1 MFHTSPDLPLLEVR
15 NLTVQFGGLKALSDI
30 SISLQPGEVVGI
42 IGPNGAGK
50 TTLFNA
56 ITGFVKAQG
65 EFSLSGEE
73 RDWLAP
79 HQLIG
84 EGISRTLQGVGL
96 FPNLTAYENVLTAL
110 EQAEKKS
117 FFKSLLGLNTDSSV
131 AGRAHFALENLYCGS
146 LENVMASALSY
157 PDSKRVA
164 LARALVNNPK
174 ILLLD
179 EPAGGLGSQEIEWMK
194 RFIHNIKSHTS
205 ILLVE
210 HHMDVVMDVC
220 DRIYVLNF
228 GNLIAHGTPAE
239 VRNNPDVIAA
249 YLGNGARE

>member
-1 MFHTSPDLPLLEVR
+1 MAHFSPDTPLLEVK
-15 NLTVQFGGLKALSDI
+15 NLTVQFGGLKALSNI
-30 SISLQPGEVVGI
+30 SISLAPGEVVGV

-56 ITGFVKAQG
+56 ITGFVKPEG
-65 EFSLSGEE
+65 EFFLNGKK
-73 RDWLAP
+73 RDWLAS
-79 HQLIG
+79 HELVH

-96 FPNLTAYENVLTAL
+96 FPNLTAFENVLTAV
-110 EQAEKKS
+110 EQVAKKS
-117 FFKSLLGLNTDSSV
+117 FLSSFLGRSTDSSV
-131 AGRAHFALENLYCGS
+131 EYQAHTALENLYCGS
-146 LENVMASALSY
+146 LENVIASALSY

-164 LARALVNNPK
+164 LARALANNPQ

-179 EPAGGLGSQEIEWMK
+179 EPAGGLGAQEIDWMK

-228 GNLIAHGTPAE
+228 GELIAHGTPEE

-249 YLGNGARE
+249 YLGTGAKK

>member
-1 MFHTSPDLPLLEVR
+1 MNQSSAHSPLLEIR
-15 NLTVQFGGLKALSDI
+15 DLTVQFGGLKALSNI
-30 SISLQPGEVVGI
+30 NIALHPGEVVGI

-56 ITGFVKAQG
+56 ITGFVQPAG
-65 EFSLSGEE
+65 EFFLRGEK
-73 RDWLAP
+73 RDWFAP
-79 HQLIG
+79 HELVR

-96 FPNLTAYENVLTAL
+96 FPNLTVFENILTVL
-110 EQAEKKS
+110 EQSGRRGRGA
-117 FFKSLLGLNTDSSV
+117 DH
-131 AGRAHFALENLYCGS
+131 AQRAHVALENMYCAS
-146 LENVMASALSY
+146 LEGVQASALSY

-164 LARALVNNPK
+164 LARAMVNNPE

-179 EPAGGLGSQEIEWMK
+179 EPAGGLGAQEIDWMK
-194 RFIHNIKSHTS
+194 RFIHNVKSHTS

-228 GNLIAHGTPAE
+228 GQLIAQGTPDE
-239 VRNNPDVIAA
+239 VRNNSDVIAA
-249 YLGNGARE
+249 YLGSQVKK